1 MRTPKTPRTSGSA
14 THSAPAVAL
23 LGLLALLVLR
33 GGSCVQIERPYKA
46 PTAAQ
51 VVAAVTARGA
61 QVRSTRAETRMSHRS
76 GQGKIKATVRLM
88 ARRGGKLR
96 FDAVTPFD
104 TPLATLVSNGKQFGL
119 LDAQKNRHYHGP
131 ASPCNIARLIGV
143 VLNADDALTILGG
156 STPLIKHDKAELRWD
171 ERARAEVLTLRG
183 PGGVVQT
190 VRLDGTDRRWDLLGS
205 VIKDGK
211 GATVLSIKTGRFVK
225 RGGLRVP
232 STIAVRQPKYKAE
245 LDVSFKKQELNL
257 TLPAAAFE
265 LPAAGGLPSQRVE
278 CHTQVKR

>member
-1 MRTPKTPRTSGSA
+1 MRTPKPPRPRAASTLSTP
-14 THSAPAVAL
+14 VVVL
-23 LGLLALLVLR
+23 LGLLALVVLR

-46 PTAAQ
+46 PTAAE
-51 VVAAVTARGA
+51 VVAALKARA
-61 QVRSTRAETRMSHRS
+61 ARVRSTRAETRMSHRS
-76 GQGKIKATVRLM
+76 SQGKIKATVRLM

-104 TPLATLVSNGKQFGL
+104 TPLATLVSDGKKFGL

-131 ASPCNIARLIGV
+131 ASPCNIARLIGI
-143 VLNADDALTILGG
+143 VLHADDVLTILGG
-156 STPLIKHDKAELRWD
+156 STPLIKYDKAELRWD
-171 ERARAEVLTLRG
+171 DRASAEVLTMRG
-183 PGGVVQT
+183 PGGVNQT
-190 VRLDGTDRRWDLLGS
+190 VRLDGTDRRWDLLS
-205 VIKDGK
+205 SEIKDGK

-225 RGGLRVP
+225 RDGLRVP
-232 STIAVRQPKYKAE
+232 TTIAVRQPKYKAE

-278 CHTQVKR
+278 CHTEIKR